1 MQPYGESVNDIQPR
15 AILSLLQKGMHPD
28 DVIAQVVDAT
38 MEMADRAG
46 LGWTREVEVR
56 HVTSRCVSS
65 LRKLQSEYDPST
77 GVIPTWLA
85 GEFHDAWAEALRQGR
100 RPQLGRNPSG
110 FYVRAYGP
118 ATTGNDTKADDSS
131 GSSKHTG
138 NGDTETEAPKAK
150 EEKRSRFAD
159 IQWFEPLDE
168 ASLAPRRYLYGK
180 HYQRGTVSGTIAP
193 GGVGKSTQ
201 GIVDALAMATGRNL
215 TGEQPEERCRVW
227 IHNGEDGVDE
237 LNRRIVGACKF
248 YGIAQ
253 EELKGWLII
262 TSGTQFPLK
271 IANGYSDLKIVD
283 TLVDEMTRF
292 ITEREIDAA
301 IFDPLVT
308 LHGTD
313 GNSPDKMDAVI
324 RIFKQIAEVCDCA
337 VELAHH
343 TRKLPY
349 GASEFSIDDARGAGS
364 VKDAL
369 RVVRLFNIM
378 SKEEASNLGINEF
391 ERLSYFRVDRGKAN
405 YQPPAK
411 SAVWRKF
418 ESIELANGD
427 NVGVITAWNHPGQG
441 GPHTEAQKAQAYGD
455 EQVFMHLL
463 DRFTLDGRY
472 VSDKPSPSY
481 APKVFAEEEEAKTAK
496 VSKHRLKDAMRR
508 LFATK
513 QIRLEEYDRGS
524 SRGAG
529 TRLARASQG
538 PLMPV
543 STTT

>member
-1 MQPYGESVNDIQPR
+1 
-15 AILSLLQKGMHPD
+15 
-28 DVIAQVVDAT
+28 
-38 MEMADRAG
+38 
-46 LGWTREVEVR
+46 
-56 HVTSRCVSS
+56 
-65 LRKLQSEYDPST
+65 
-77 GVIPTWLA
+77 
-85 GEFHDAWAEALRQGR
+85 
-100 RPQLGRNPSG
+100 
-110 FYVRAYGP
+110 VRANRSGP
-118 ATTGNDTKADDSS
+118 GEHN
-131 GSSKHTG
+131 G
-138 NGDTETEAPKAK
+138 NGETETEAPKAK
-150 EEKRSRFAD
+150 DGKRSRFAD
-159 IQWFEPLDE
+159 IQWFKPLDE
-168 ASLAPRRYLYGK
+168 ASLTPRRYLYGK

-248 YGIAQ
+248 YGIPQA
-253 EELKGWLII
+253 ELKGWLII

-349 GASEFSIDDARGAGS
+349 GAFELSIDDARGAGS

-378 SKEEASNLGINEF
+378 SKEEANNLGINEF

-405 YQPPAK
+405 YLPPAK

-427 NVGVITAWNHPGQG
+427 NVGVITAWEHPGQG
-441 GPHTEAQKAQAYGD
+441 GPQTEAQKAQAYRD
-455 EQVFMHLL
+455 EQVFMRLL

-481 APKVFAEEEEAKTAK
+481 APKLFAEEEEAKAAR

-513 QIRLEEYDRGS
+513 QVRLEEYDRGS
-524 SRGAG
+524 SRGTG

-538 PLMPV
+538 SL
-543 STTT
+543 